1 MDVSE
6 HLEIGADDLGV
17 RRHSHVGFHAG
28 RRLAVLILDLEA
40 QDHWRI
46 GADSGA
52 VAMPHDPRAVVE
64 DIDKRIRRRS
74 ERERIAAAVVTSQ
87 RRAVYLWQIDR
98 ADKSPGKSAFTDDVG
113 EHAVAARLN

>member
-1 MDVSE
+1 MDGGE

-17 RRHSHVGFHAG
+17 RRHSHGGFHAG
-28 RRLAVLILDLEA
+28 RRLAVLILYFEA

-46 GADSGA
+46 RANSGA
-52 VAMPHDPRAVVE
+52 VAMPHDPRAGIEYVDE
-64 DIDKRIRRRS
+64 RIRRRS

-98 ADKSPGKSAFTDDVG
+98 ADKSPGKSAFTHDVG